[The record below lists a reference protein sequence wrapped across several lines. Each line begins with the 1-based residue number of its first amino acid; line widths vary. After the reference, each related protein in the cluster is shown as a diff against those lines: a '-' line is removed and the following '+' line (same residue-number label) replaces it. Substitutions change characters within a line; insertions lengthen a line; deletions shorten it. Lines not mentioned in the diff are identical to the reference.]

1 VEGGGSLFQL
11 IICILGF
18 PLFVRIRKVLSQPF
32 KHMIRANEGVERLTS
47 PLRAEEFSSPIFG
60 AFVDVIYYITVSIK
74 IVAVTVELSFY
85 KITLL
90 LEGRITPVV

>member
-1 VEGGGSLFQL
+1 
-11 IICILGF
+11 
-18 PLFVRIRKVLSQPF
+18 VLSQPF

-47 PLRAEEFSSPIFG
+47 PLRAEFSSPIFG